1 MHEIEHA
8 SYQQAEFAL
17 VTGEDIGSIGAG
29 RHGEIGCVPPDLRDY
44 DDAVSG
50 VDAAG
55 WRASMAEERRS
66 LIEHGV
72 FKWVDPP
79 DGIQAIPSRFLCR
92 WKYNQGGVA
101 CRQKSRVVVQNFR
114 EADTGAD
121 KAAPVASQEPV
132 HILIANAVKRD
143 LILRR
148 PDVKTAFLQTGMG
161 GCVDVWMC
169 VRHPSQR
176 IRVPR
181 GTGESSMTNESVA
194 VRPASLP
201 PWLVG
206 HDAHVLAGDGFY
218 LQHYRP
224 VRLQPGRRIR
234 FVILYVHDILKRVL
248 KYPRGTISIRLTFS
262 EDAEHGGKLTAY
274 VDTDHAG
281 DIDKANFF
289 TGVVVYFVGAP
300 VDWKCR

>member
-50 VDAAG
+50 VDEAG

-132 HILIANAVKRD
+132 QTLIANAVKRD

-161 GCVDVWMC
+161 GCVDVC
-169 VRHPSQR
+169 TP
-176 IRVPR
+176 
-181 GTGESSMTNESVA
+181 
-194 VRPASLP
+194 SLP
-201 PWLVG
+201 K
-206 HDAHVLAGDGFY
+206 DSSAT
-218 LQHYRP
+218 RN
-224 VRLQPGRRIR
+224 RRIKYDER
-234 FVILYVHDILKRVL
+234 KRGCTACVSPPMVGGARCTRTCWRWVL
-248 KYPRGTISIRLTFS
+248 PPALPTCASTTWAK
-262 EDAEHGGKLTAY
+262 D
-274 VDTDHAG
+274 
-281 DIDKANFF
+281 
-289 TGVVVYFVGAP
+289 
-300 VDWKCR
+300 